1 MKMRIEGLTDAQ
13 CKILDRM
20 WEAETVEE
28 LFDFF
33 SILTEAE
40 YQMALTLHEMLM
52 HEIGEEETKNVTL
65 AKEMLEN
72 IGVKV

>member
-28 LFDFF
+28 LFRFLF
-33 SILTEAE
+33 NAHRGRISNGI
-40 YQMALTLHEMLM
+40 
-52 HEIGEEETKNVTL
+52 
-65 AKEMLEN
+65 N
-72 IGVKV
+72 IARNANARDW